1 VQLLSGQSDD
11 AFRRRHHRHLLASTL
26 LAAPAFAALLTTAGC
41 GGGSS
46 AFGGG
51 AADTAFVGVAV
62 GLTSVERY
70 VDVFSG
76 VQLALDQLNKQRTG
90 NMPVLALRRAPTAAK
105 TVIAVAVAFRDDP
118 KVIGVVGHTESGP
131 TIAAGAIYADREHN
145 GEHALVAVS
154 PTAGAQA
161 VTSSE
166 WVFRVC
172 PNTSEQAHTVA
183 RYAADS
189 LSLRR
194 VGVLYRNEA
203 SGKESMRAFGDE
215 FSKRGGKVTERDP
228 FTEDIPDFDAYGR
241 RLTKT
246 GADGVVVASGNA
258 PEERAI
264 IHALRAAGG
273 HPVVL
278 GWNPPENTDS
288 ATINDF
294 RGMRYVMLYSA
305 TRSPTPESV
314 RFAADFR
321 AKTGKTPDKWGAL
334 GYDAAMLIGLAS
346 QSVGPNRQKIRGWL
360 AGVGREHPA
369 YAGVTGSIAFDDHRD
384 PVNKRV
390 LIGEV
395 GR

>member
-1 VQLLSGQSDD
+1 M
-11 AFRRRHHRHLLASTL
+11 ASTVL
-26 LAAPAFAALLTTAGC
+26 GAPLFAALVTTAGC
-41 GGGSS
+41 SGRSS
-46 AFGGG
+46 VFRGG

-62 GLTSVERY
+62 GLTNVERY

-90 NMPVLALRRAPTAAK
+90 DMPFLALRRAPTGAK
-105 TVIAVAVAFRDDP
+105 TPIAVAVAFRDDP
-118 KVIGVVGHTESGP
+118 NVIGVVGHTESGP
-131 TIAAGAIYADREHN
+131 TIAAGAIYADREHD
-145 GEHALVAVS
+145 GEHGLVAIS

-161 VTSSE
+161 VTWSSE

-172 PNTSEQAHTVA
+172 PNTSEQARVVA

-189 LSLRR
+189 LNLRR

-203 SGKESMRAFGDE
+203 SGKESMRAFADE
-215 FSKRGGKVTERDP
+215 FTKRGGHVTERDP

-246 GADGVVVASGNA
+246 GAEGVVVGSGNA

-278 GWNPPENTDS
+278 GWNPPESTDS

-305 TRSPTPESV
+305 TRSPTTGERPV
-314 RFAADFR
+314 RRRVPLEDWQDPRQMGGARIRRGHAHR
-321 AKTGKTPDKWGAL
+321 HGGAQRRTGPQED
-334 GYDAAMLIGLAS
+334 S
-346 QSVGPNRQKIRGWL
+346 
-360 AGVGREHPA
+360 
-369 YAGVTGSIAFDDHRD
+369 
-384 PVNKRV
+384 RV
-390 LIGEV
+390 ARRSGT
-395 GR
+395 